1 MSISVFKCPRF
12 QVNDKRTFEVQ
23 FTGVVAAGAGL
34 TLVSNR
40 IAFKF
45 RIVQLKMFFSDEANF
60 WIRHRW
66 FVGSGVSAP
75 TTAPPTDYDVIAS
88 ESGEVEFT
96 GKGIIRVSA
105 CDFSAPNAGMYLKL
119 YTVSSSPYAYTIN
132 ASALIEEL

>member
-1 MSISVFKCPRF
+1 MSIPVFRCPRF
-12 QVNDKRTFEVQ
+12 QVNDKRVFEVQ
-23 FTGVVAAGAGL
+23 FTGTLAAGAIL

-40 IAFKF
+40 IPFKF
-45 RIVQLKMFFSDEANF
+45 RVVQLKMFFSDEANF

-75 TTAPPTDYDVIAS
+75 TTAPPTDYDIIAS

-105 CDFSAPNAGMYLKL
+105 CDFVSPDAGMYLKL